1 MKYAYREKEKVITY
15 SILTTPSRYFFST
28 VPVVYKIKSL
38 LNKVLGY
45 TTIRVMCV
53 TPIPA
58 IYKLQHGS

>member
-1 MKYAYREKEKVITY
+1 MYTERKKRGITY

-45 TTIRVMCV
+45 ITIRIMCV
-53 TPIPA
+53 TPIA
-58 IYKLQHGS
+58 YI